1 MPKIKALQKGKTFRY
16 NLNRK
21 RVDNKIRS
29 VGTIQWYAIM
39 WRAFS
44 LEPGET
50 KPNLSI
56 HSKRVFYSPEIRK
69 AWNDRRT
76 MTGNLQ
82 DMGLAKDV
90 NQVFGIPT
98 AKEQR
103 LGVVKKA
110 YGFIETDVADG
121 VIDTTS
127 SRSSTARPGSSNT
140 KKAHKQHVV
149 DQLEEDAN
157 ALRESGFRL
166 PKGVVASAS
175 YMLEKYGLNYAAMVR
190 DPKNYD
196 QETWRQFRSKI
207 RKFMNI
213 PDQFGAYLVKNNI
226 DIEALDLDEYCS
238 DDE

>member
-1 MPKIKALQKGKTFRY
+1 
-16 NLNRK
+16 
-21 RVDNKIRS
+21 
-29 VGTIQWYAIM
+29 
-39 WRAFS
+39 
-44 LEPGET
+44 
-50 KPNLSI
+50 
-56 HSKRVFYSPEIRK
+56 
-69 AWNDRRT
+69 
-76 MTGNLQ
+76 MTGNLR

-90 NQVFGIPT
+90 NQVFSIPT

-103 LGVVKKA
+103 LVAIKRA
-110 YGFIETDVADG
+110 CGFVETDIVDDNGADS
-121 VIDTTS
+121 TTS
-127 SRSSTARPGSSNT
+127 AASTT
-140 KKAHKQHVV
+140 KHKKTHTPSKKHII
-149 DQLEEDAN
+149 DQLETDAN

-190 DPKNYD
+190 DEKNYD

-226 DIEALDLDEYCS
+226 DIEKLDLDEYCT